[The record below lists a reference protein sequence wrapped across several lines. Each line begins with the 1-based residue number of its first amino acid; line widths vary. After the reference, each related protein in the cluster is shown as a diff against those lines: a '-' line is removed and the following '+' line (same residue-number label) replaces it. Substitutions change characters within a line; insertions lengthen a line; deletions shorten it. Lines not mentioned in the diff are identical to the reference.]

1 MPADEI
7 IKNCN
12 SKMKKAF
19 EVFTTDLSS
28 LRTGR
33 ANASMLDIIKVD
45 VYGQSMSIN
54 QLATI
59 STPEARLITVQ
70 VWDLNNVSMID
81 AAIKKSNLGINP
93 QIDGQLLRLP
103 IPSLNE
109 ERRTELKKVMGTQA
123 EKAKISI
130 RNIRREANDS
140 LKKDLKDKK
149 ISEDALNN
157 LEKKIQN
164 LTDKQIAELEKILN
178 EKEKEIMT
186 V

>member
-1 MPADEI
+1 MASEEVV
-7 IKNCN
+7 KLCT

-19 EVFTTDLSS
+19 EIFSQELSS

-45 VYGQSMSIN
+45 VYGQKMPVN

-59 STPEARLITVQ
+59 STPDPRSINVQ
-70 VWDLNNVSMID
+70 VWDQNNVSLID
-81 AAIKKSNLGINP
+81 SAIKKSNLGINP

-149 ISEDALNN
+149 
-157 LEKKIQN
+157 
-164 LTDKQIAELEKILN
+164 
-178 EKEKEIMT
+178 
-186 V
+186 